1 VTTYPILV
9 DAERRLVELVE
20 SLAPGDL
27 RRPTPCAG
35 WDVRALLS
43 HTLAGIEIFAS
54 TVDGLPAPTQ
64 EQMFSGT
71 DLIGDD
77 PLGVARRATIRSQRA
92 WADLDEPERKLTTI
106 LGVLPAGEM
115 LSISAFATIVHGW
128 DIATATGQAALE
140 LPVELLA
147 HASAVSH
154 AYVPDLRAVED
165 SSLFK
170 PEAPVPANSTATQEL
185 MAFLGRTESLPS
197 RPAPAAR
204 THPVT
209 G

>member
-20 SLAPGDL
+20 SLASNEL
-27 RRPTPCAG
+27 NRPTPCAG

-54 TVDGLPAPTQ
+54 TVDGQPAPTQ
-64 EQMFSGT
+64 QHMFSGA

-77 PLGVARRATIRSQRA
+77 PVGVARRATARSQAA
-92 WADLDEPERKLTTI
+92 WADLDDPERKLTTI

-115 LSISAFATIVHGW
+115 LSISAFATVVHGW
-128 DIATATGQAALE
+128 DLATATGRSALE
-140 LPVELLA
+140 LPAELLA

-154 AYVPDLRAVED
+154 AYVPDLRSAED

-170 PEAPVPANSTATQEL
+170 PEAPVPANAPATQEHK
-185 MAFLGRTESLPS
+185 AFLGR
-197 RPAPAAR
+197 A
-204 THPVT
+204 VT
-209 G
+209 GFRTD